1 MATQTVEAVYE
12 HGILRLLGPLNAEEG
27 QRVRVSVESV
37 EEEKENVLELMFHF
51 YDGVPEE
58 ERREIEKIM
67 LDRRDFFGDR
77 QSA

>member
-1 MATQTVEAVYE
+1 MTKQVLDAVYE
-12 HGILRLLGPLNAEEG
+12 HGTLRLLSSLDAKEG
-27 QRVRVSVESV
+27 QRVRVSVEPV

-51 YDGVPEE
+51 YDDVPEE
-58 ERREIEKIM
+58 ERREIEKII